1 MLVQESRFGMVAR
14 LFWRAEDS
22 PDSLS
27 NSPVESRAE
36 AMQSVLL
43 EDLRERGLIAQVSDE
58 EGLAEHLDGG
68 MRTLYCGFDPTA
80 DSLHIGNLVPL
91 LTLRRF
97 QQAGHRPILLLGG
110 ATGLIGDPSGRM
122 DERSLNQA
130 GLVAE
135 WVEKIRRQVERMVT
149 FSGTNAAIV
158 VNNLDWTRDLD
169 VISFLR
175 DIGKHFSVN
184 AMIQRE
190 SVRSRLDREGE
201 GLSFTEFSYMLL
213 QAMDF
218 LRLAEQEGCSLQIGG
233 SDQWGNIVSGL
244 DLVRRKLGIPAFA
257 LTLPLIAKADGTKFG
272 KTAAGAVWLD
282 SRKTSPYRFYQF
294 WLNTADADVEH
305 FLKVFTFIKVEEI
318 GALMASFKVAPQQ
331 RVAQKALAEAVT
343 LLVHGEEALS
353 SAQRITEALFSDQIS
368 NLTEE
373 DFNQL
378 RQDGIDC
385 TGVESRPAGLA
396 AALVDAGLSPSRGQA
411 RKLIEGGGIRIN
423 GVVEQNPE
431 RSLDFSDAWFERY
444 YLLRKGKKT
453 WHLLVG

>member
-1 MLVQESRFGMVAR
+1 
-14 LFWRAEDS
+14 
-22 PDSLS
+22 
-27 NSPVESRAE
+27 
-36 AMQSVLL
+36 MQSGLL
-43 EDLRERGLIAQVSDE
+43 EDLRARGLIAQVSDE
-58 EGLAEHLDGG
+58 AGLAEHLNAGV
-68 MRTLYCGFDPTA
+68 RTLYCGFDPTA

-97 QQAGHRPILLLGG
+97 QLGGHRPILLLGG
-110 ATGLIGDPSGRM
+110 ATGLIGDPSGRT

-130 GLVAE
+130 GVVAE
-135 WVEKIRRQVERMVT
+135 WVENIRRQVERMVS
-149 FSGTNAAIV
+149 FSGSNAAIV

-218 LRLAEQEGCSLQIGG
+218 LRLAEREACSLQIGG
-233 SDQWGNIVSGL
+233 SDQWGNIVSGM
-244 DLVRRKLGIPAFA
+244 DLVRRKLAAPAFA

-272 KTAAGAVWLD
+272 KTASGAVWLD

-305 FLKVFTFIKVEEI
+305 FLKVFTFIGVDEI
-318 GALMASFKVAPQQ
+318 AELIASFEAAPQQ
-331 RVAQKALAEAVT
+331 RVAQKALADAVT
-343 LLVHGEEALS
+343 LLVHGGEALS
-353 SAQRITEALFSDQIS
+353 SAQRITEALFSGEAAR
-368 NLTEE
+368 LTED
-373 DFNQL
+373 DFSQL

-385 TGVESRPAGLA
+385 TAVESRPAGLLTV
-396 AALVDAGLSPSRGQA
+396 LVDAGLAPSRGQA
-411 RKLIEGGGIRIN
+411 RKLIQGGGVSVN
-423 GVVEQNPE
+423 GVVEQDPE
-431 RSLDFSDAWFERY
+431 RSLDFSDAWFDRY
-444 YLLRKGKKT
+444 YLLRKGKKN
-453 WHLLVG
+453 WHLLAG